1 VARTFRAASRRTAG
15 DPMTYMIDGQQ
26 HVALTLQAGQ
36 MIALALR

>member
-1 VARTFRAASRRTAG
+1 VLLPAAPLGT
-15 DPMTYMIDGQQ
+15 PMTYMIDGQQ